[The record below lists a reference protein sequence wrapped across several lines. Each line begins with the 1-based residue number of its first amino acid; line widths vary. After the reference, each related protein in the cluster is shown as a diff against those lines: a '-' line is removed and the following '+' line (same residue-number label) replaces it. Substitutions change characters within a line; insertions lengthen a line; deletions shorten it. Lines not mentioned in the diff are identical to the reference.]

1 MLLRIVLEVGGQDAE
16 DLLDGDVLLSGH
28 LEEFL
33 PKSTYLERRYLITK
47 SVILVEIVYF

>member
-28 LEEFL
+28 LEELL
-33 PKSTYLERRYLITK
+33 PKSTYLERCYLFIQNLP
-47 SVILVEIVYF
+47 IL